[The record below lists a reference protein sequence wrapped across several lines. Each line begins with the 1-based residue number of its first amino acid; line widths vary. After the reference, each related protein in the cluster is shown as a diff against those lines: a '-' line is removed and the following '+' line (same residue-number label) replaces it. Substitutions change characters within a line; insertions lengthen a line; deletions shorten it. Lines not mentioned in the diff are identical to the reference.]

1 MGPFFREMATDKR
14 DWNEVDPQVQWA
26 MDILD
31 WGDVEPNNYMLA
43 SVHGSLSWFRLV

>member
-1 MGPFFREMATDKR
+1 MATDKR